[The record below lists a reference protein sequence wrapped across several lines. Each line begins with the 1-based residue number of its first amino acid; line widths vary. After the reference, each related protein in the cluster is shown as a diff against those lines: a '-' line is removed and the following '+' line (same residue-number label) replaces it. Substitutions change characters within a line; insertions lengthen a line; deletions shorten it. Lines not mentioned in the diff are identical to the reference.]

1 MKKTNWK
8 TYENVIKE
16 ELKNIKLNQHC
27 PTEAHKLLKNTILK
41 IAITTTG
48 KYQMANNIR
57 DQPQIRQKRKREHKY
72 EYKNRKIALNNY
84 LNSQMELKRTTEQ
97 HITENIE
104 KRLKTIAQQG
114 LNSKPFW
121 NIVRQMKRNNSEDLI
136 AIKDGK
142 GSRMFSEEEIN
153 LHKVNYYKNYTK
165 KESVQITT
173 NSGQK

>member
-1 MKKTNWK
+1 
-8 TYENVIKE
+8 
-16 ELKNIKLNQHC
+16 
-27 PTEAHKLLKNTILK
+27 
-41 IAITTTG
+41 
-48 KYQMANNIR
+48 
-57 DQPQIRQKRKREHKY
+57 
-72 EYKNRKIALNNY
+72 
-84 LNSQMELKRTTEQ
+84 MELKRTIK
-97 HITENIE
+97 HYITENIE
-104 KRLKTIAQQG
+104 KRLNRIAQQG

-142 GSRMFSEEEIN
+142 GSRLFSEEEIN